1 MTLLTR
7 LGLLLVFILILS
19 FVASF
24 FRRLGWGEIGLI
36 AAIFSLAFVVE
47 IVRFLVKQFLKGY
60 RVK

>member
-7 LGLLLVFILILS
+7 LGLLFVFLLILT

-24 FRRLGWGEIGLI
+24 FRRLGWGELALV

-47 IVRFLVKQFLKGY
+47 IVRFLIKQFMKGY
-60 RVK
+60 RN